1 MCHCGLTSTLYP
13 KGCKIGSFTSEN
25 LEESYIRE
33 HLWIYTISMHNRTI
47 SGDSHH
53 FIIVNDGNIKIF
65 QSWYACYGKE
75 FWDGIE
81 KENTHYLQGKCLGD
95 KKDIEIVKEQ
105 FGMNKNLPPE
115 FLNELYR
122 IIKSNPTNAKEINDF
137 CKKYCGVPLTRTAD
151 GPIQVNFDITYYDF
165 PVCKRK

>member
-1 MCHCGLTSTLYP
+1 
-13 KGCKIGSFTSEN
+13 
-25 LEESYIRE
+25 
-33 HLWIYTISMHNRTI
+33 
-47 SGDSHH
+47 
-53 FIIVNDGNIKIF
+53 
-65 QSWYACYGKE
+65 
-75 FWDGIE
+75 
-81 KENTHYLQGKCLGD
+81 
-95 KKDIEIVKEQ
+95 
-105 FGMNKNLPPE
+105 MNKNLPPE